1 MYRYL
6 GAGLSNV
13 YLKNGFKIVETPFG
27 QGVKIHDIDG
37 LHDALAEAI
46 VHSPE
51 PLSGQEF
58 RFLRNQLELS
68 QAALADL
75 LGTSDQ
81 SVARWEKS
89 RNKKIDAP
97 AERLFRV
104 LYKSSKCGE
113 KKFAPVLKML
123 QDLECTPGA
132 PRKFVASERK
142 DNWSAKAEI
151 IAA

>member
-13 YLKNGFKIVETPFG
+13 YLKNGYKIVETPFG

-46 VHSPE
+46 VHSSD
-51 PLSGQEF
+51 PLTGQEF

-68 QAALADL
+68 QAALGEL
-75 LGTSDQ
+75 LGASEQ
-81 SVARWEKS
+81 SIARWEKG
-89 RNKKIDAP
+89 RGKKIDAP

-104 LYKSSKCGE
+104 LYKST
-113 KKFAPVLKML
+113 KFGNKVLAP
-123 QDLECTPGA
+123 
-132 PRKFVASERK
+132 
-142 DNWSAKAEI
+142 
-151 IAA
+151 